1 MSETTT
7 VHGPDEL
14 LAVLPYQL
22 GYHPTR
28 SVVVVA
34 LDRRRRVHFTAR
46 VDLPPEDHVV
56 ETVEALLGPVRRE
69 LDGPVLLLGY
79 EDEPHASDPLLL
91 ALLEALESHGAEVAD
106 VAVVRGGRRYS
117 PVCERVCCPPEG
129 VPLPDPHAV
138 PAVAEL
144 VARGL
149 APLADRSAVDGLVAP
164 DAEQASAVGAWLP
177 LPALDRRSR
186 RGSARVRREAVRAW
200 ALVLAR
206 PEAVGRRRHEPTPEV
221 LARAVEGLR
230 DIGLRDALIAW
241 VAPGVVPRGLLDAVV
256 VALLERHL
264 PRWAG
269 MGTWAHVDRE
279 VEGRRE
285 LLERLLALA
294 RAVPDE
300 RPDDAAAVCTTAAQ
314 LAWQL
319 GDGALARAAL
329 ERALRVEPGY
339 RLARLLSGV
348 VEHGLRPETLTRA
361 GEAAPGAGRLRRAG

>member
-1 MSETTT
+1 MSDTTT

-28 SVVVVA
+28 SVVAVA
-34 LDRRRRVHFTAR
+34 LDHRRRVHFVAR
-46 VDLPPEDHVV
+46 VDLPPEDHVGD
-56 ETVEALLGPVRRE
+56 TVEAVLGPLRRE
-69 LDGPVLLLGY
+69 LAGPVLLVGY
-79 EDEPHASDPLLL
+79 EDEEHACDPLLL

-117 PVCERVCCPPEG
+117 PVCERACCPREG
-129 VPLPDPHAV
+129 VVLPAPHAV

-149 APLADRSAVDGLVAP
+149 APLPDRAAVDGLVAP
-164 DAEQASAVGAWLP
+164 DAERASAVGAWLP

-206 PEAVGRRRHEPTPEV
+206 PDAVGRPRLEPPPEV

-269 MGTWAHVDRE
+269 MGSWVHVPRGT
-279 VEGRRE
+279 EGRHE

-294 RAVPDE
+294 RAVPDD

-319 GDGALARAAL
+319 GDGAVARAAL

-339 RLARLLSGV
+339 RLAQLLSGV

-361 GEAAPGAGRLRRAG
+361 GGDATVAGRLGRAG